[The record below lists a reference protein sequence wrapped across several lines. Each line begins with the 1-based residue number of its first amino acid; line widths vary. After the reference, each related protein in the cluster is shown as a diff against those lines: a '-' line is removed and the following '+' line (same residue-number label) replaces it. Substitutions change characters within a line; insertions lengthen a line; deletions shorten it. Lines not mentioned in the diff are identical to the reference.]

1 MAEELDSFVS
11 KFKSLWTSGQQA
23 RLTINS
29 RNGRVWVNL
38 QVGLR
43 CPQPHH
49 DDGVPKH
56 QGHGLGNSKQRRQIR
71 RAAARA
77 AKATEVVAEKATT
90 VDEAIENIANP
101 SVDGASVKKV
111 STKEEDPK
119 HVEVHKASSESKYK
133 ECDDIGAHDVRDNK
147 VSSSPIPQIDGQHD
161 SLEKVHEITEENEN
175 KVKSKSQY
183 PRRCEDCDKFLRD
196 NNDFRKH
203 VVACVMSRK

>member
-1 MAEELDSFVS
+1 M
-11 KFKSLWTSGQQA
+11 
-23 RLTINS
+23 
-29 RNGRVWVNL
+29 NL

-49 DDGVPKH
+49 DAGVPNH

-71 RAAARA
+71 RAAACA

-90 VDEAIENIANP
+90 VDEAGEAIENIANP
-101 SVDGASVKKV
+101 SVAGASAQKV

-133 ECDDIGAHDVRDNK
+133 ECDDIGAHDVLDHK
-147 VSSSPIPQIDGQHD
+147 VPSSPIPQIDGQHD

-175 KVKSKSQY
+175 KVKLKSQY
-183 PRRCEDCDKFLRD
+183 PRRCEDCDKYLRD

>member
-101 SVDGASVKKV
+101 SMAGTSVKKV
-111 STKEEDPK
+111 STKEEDPN
-119 HVEVHKASSESKYK
+119 VEVHKASSESKYK
-133 ECDDIGAHDVRDNK
+133 ECDDIGAHDVRDHK
-147 VSSSPIPQIDGQHD
+147 VSSSPIPQIDGQNGE
-161 SLEKVHEITEENEN
+161 SAEKD
-175 KVKSKSQY
+175 
-183 PRRCEDCDKFLRD
+183 RRK
-196 NNDFRKH
+196 
-203 VVACVMSRK
+203 

>member
-11 KFKSLWTSGQQA
+11 KFKSLWASGQQV
-23 RLTINS
+23 RLTMNS

-77 AKATEVVAEKATT
+77 AKATEDATT
-90 VDEAIENIANP
+90 VDEAGEAIESIANP
-101 SVDGASVKKV
+101 SVAGAFAEKV

-119 HVEVHKASSESKYK
+119 KEVDEASKFEECDAETGVHDVHKHKIS
-133 ECDDIGAHDVRDNK
+133 R
-147 VSSSPIPQIDGQHD
+147 SPIPQIDGQND
-161 SLEKVHEITEENEN
+161 SLERVLKMTEDNN
-175 KVKSKSQY
+175 NNVKLKSQY
-183 PRRCEDCDKFLRD
+183 PRRCEKCDKYLK
-196 NNDFRKH
+196 NNLDFRKQ